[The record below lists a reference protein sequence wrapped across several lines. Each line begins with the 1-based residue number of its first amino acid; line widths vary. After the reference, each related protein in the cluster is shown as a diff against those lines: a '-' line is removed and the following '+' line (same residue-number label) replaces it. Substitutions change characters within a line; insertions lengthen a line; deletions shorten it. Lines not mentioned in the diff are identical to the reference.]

1 MIYPGS
7 QYFCWYQI
15 FIFPQKFQHIFAY
28 IFSPS
33 AWQYHSSQKQNTQ
46 VHKIQDTYLTS
57 WYNITFCSETTGAF
71 CWCPL
76 FFPKSIS
83 KYHVEFIQILNTE
96 QFTPLLTLKHYSK
109 LDIQNHHHESKN
121 LDRNE
126 KMCSKLDYWIRIV
139 TTTISYHLRFT
150 KSLTPDDLREEAV
163 SLFILFWKKNM
174 WALVMDSFMTGAS
187 VI

>member
-1 MIYPGS
+1 MS
-7 QYFCWYQI
+7 
-15 FIFPQKFQHIFAY
+15 
-28 IFSPS
+28 
-33 AWQYHSSQKQNTQ
+33 
-46 VHKIQDTYLTS
+46 
-57 WYNITFCSETTGAF
+57 ITI
-71 CWCPL
+71 
-76 FFPKSIS
+76 K
-83 KYHVEFIQILNTE
+83 
-96 QFTPLLTLKHYSK
+96 
-109 LDIQNHHHESKN
+109 SKN

-126 KMCSKLDYWIRIV
+126 KMCSKLDYWIQIA